1 MNRYQINISQL
12 LGFPLKTIVVEASS
26 WESAG
31 RKAERNFRVA
41 TSVTRIKCGCSHACD
56 CD

>member
-1 MNRYQINISQL
+1 MNRYTVKLSQG

-31 RKAERNFRVA
+31 RKAERNGRVV
-41 TSVTRIKCGCSHACD
+41 TSVTNQDGEEQD
-56 CD
+56 